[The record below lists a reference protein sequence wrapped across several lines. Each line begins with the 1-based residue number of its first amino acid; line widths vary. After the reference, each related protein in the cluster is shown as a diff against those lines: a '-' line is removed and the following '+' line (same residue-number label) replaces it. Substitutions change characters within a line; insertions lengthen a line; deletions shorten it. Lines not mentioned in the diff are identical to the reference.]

1 MAEVTTRESSDRI
14 EQPIGRNESVEAKRN
29 KIRFRRADASDTRE
43 AFGNASESRPRRQ
56 RTIPREKRA
65 EVTISDTRAEVSNKV
80 KGKAPTL
87 PAVEDEK
94 ETPKR
99 GRPPTRKLKPTIDD
113 AQNTAKFLLSAI
125 EIVCVTTVGPT
136 GEMTDWE
143 RGLMQAPLQRIIAR
157 TPVSVIE
164 KGGLY
169 VDLGFLVIGGGI
181 YISRVF
187 RGYKLPQFSNKKKG
201 VEQQEDTEAPIAAR
215 ANEVVDTIKA
225 GDKDG
230 LAVPVPN
237 VISQHMNGAI

>member
-1 MAEVTTRESSDRI
+1 MAEVTTRESIDGI
-14 EQPIGRNESVEAKRN
+14 NEPVREDNGVEAKRN
-29 KIRFRRADASDTRE
+29 KIRFRRANSGESTE
-43 AFGNASESRPRRQ
+43 AFGSTGESRPRKQ

-65 EVTISDTRAEVSNKV
+65 EVSISDTRPEISSKV

-87 PAVEDEK
+87 PAVEE
-94 ETPKR
+94 ESSTPKR
-99 GRPPTRKLKPTIDD
+99 GRPPSRKLKPTIEDSH
-113 AQNTAKFLLSAI
+113 NTAKFLLSAI
-125 EIVCVTTVGPT
+125 EIACVTTVGPT
-136 GEMTDWE
+136 GEMTEWE

-157 TPVSVIE
+157 TPIGVIE

-169 VDLGFLVIGGGI
+169 IDLGFLVIGGGI

-187 RGYKLPQFSNKKKG
+187 RGYKLPQFSKQKKG
-201 VEQQEDTEAPIAAR
+201 VETQEDIQAPISAR
-215 ANEVVDTIKA
+215 PNEIVDNIKP